1 MWSLSWLAM
10 PRPRRLRTAA
20 AALLVAAAACGGAD
34 AATSTAPATPV
45 PNEAATATGA
55 ATTDAATPPSTIPP
69 TTVDPIAAEFGKVSI
84 TGDPLPEAQRSVD
97 DLAVGMA
104 APVVTGSSHDGTMVS
119 IGGGVGPQAL
129 LFAAH
134 WCSHCTAEV
143 PRVADWLA
151 ATGGV
156 EGVHIVL
163 VTVGVDPNQPNW
175 PPSEW
180 LATAGWKHPV
190 MRDDEANSAFRAY
203 GGAQIPYWVILDAD
217 GEVVER
223 IVGETEI
230 PQLEAVLRAVG

>member
-1 MWSLSWLAM
+1 M
-10 PRPRRLRTAA
+10 RTAVLALALA
-20 AALLVAAAACGGAD
+20 ATACGGAD
-34 AATSTAPATPV
+34 VATSTAPTAPPTTS
-45 PNEAATATGA
+45 AASSGA
-55 ATTDAATPPSTIPP
+55 ESVSPPPSTAAPT
-69 TTVDPIAAEFGKVSI
+69 TTVDPIAAEFGAVTI
-84 TGDPLPEAQRSVD
+84 NGAALPESERGDAD
-97 DLAVGMA
+97 TAVGLP
-104 APVVTGSSHDGTMVS
+104 APEVIGSSRDGTVVS
-119 IGGGVGPQAL
+119 IGGGVGPQAI

-156 EGVHIVL
+156 EGVDIVL

-180 LATAGWKHPV
+180 LATAGWNHPV

-223 IVGETEI
+223 IVGATEI
-230 PQLEAVLRAVG
+230 PQLEAALQAVG